1 MTVSIAE
8 ELTAAGR
15 QNDTKTSLQ
24 TPSKLFENVQST
36 YLILISKGR
45 TKRKPGVGVRGV
57 YTRVST
63 RVSGPTQKKGQ
74 ETASPTNTASANPI
88 DRVRTQGRIHVKDAG
103 FNFLHKLNE
112 VSQLL
117 LASQVDCRIPKIDC
131 LLRIFQIAYIQLQV
145 LKKLHTICFPTLSF
159 MACNL
164 VKLETTISHGDLGI
178 ISSST
183 WMQLVLSN

>member
-63 RVSGPTQKKGQ
+63 RVSGPT
-74 ETASPTNTASANPI
+74 
-88 DRVRTQGRIHVKDAG
+88 
-103 FNFLHKLNE
+103 
-112 VSQLL
+112 
-117 LASQVDCRIPKIDC
+117 
-131 LLRIFQIAYIQLQV
+131 
-145 LKKLHTICFPTLSF
+145 
-159 MACNL
+159 
-164 VKLETTISHGDLGI
+164 
-178 ISSST
+178 
-183 WMQLVLSN
+183 